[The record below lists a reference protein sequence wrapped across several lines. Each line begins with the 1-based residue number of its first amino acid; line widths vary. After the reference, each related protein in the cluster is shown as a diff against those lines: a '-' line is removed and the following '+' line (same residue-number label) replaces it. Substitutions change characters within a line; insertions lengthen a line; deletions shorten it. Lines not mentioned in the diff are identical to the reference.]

1 MLPSERDPASDFTFT
16 GNRSWH
22 IIAFVLRRGIFF
34 FFFKQSDISCLLR
47 KGYPILAVTAGPY
60 KENHVAPN
68 RAGWGSLRPD
78 REGGSADK
86 RERLCRE
93 QQRSE

>member
-34 FFFKQSDISCLLR
+34 FFSNRVIFPVYLEKDTQFLLLQQGLT
-47 KGYPILAVTAGPY
+47 KKTMWHQTEL
-60 KENHVAPN
+60 
-68 RAGWGSLRPD
+68 
-78 REGGSADK
+78 GGA
-86 RERLCRE
+86 L
-93 QQRSE
+93 